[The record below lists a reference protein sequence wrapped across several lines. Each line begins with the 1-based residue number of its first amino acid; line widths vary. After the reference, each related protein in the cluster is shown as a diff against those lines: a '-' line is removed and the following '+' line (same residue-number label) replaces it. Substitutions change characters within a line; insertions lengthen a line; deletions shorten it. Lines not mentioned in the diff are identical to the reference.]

1 MKNWSLNTKIVGV
14 VSIFIFACIT
24 TAAVGVTKV
33 SQISEIV
40 NRLINVE
47 AKGRYLSK
55 NLDSLSH
62 QIRNNEKVI
71 ILETDVN
78 KMKEIAGRFA
88 AFEKEIEDNLGTL
101 SKILPD
107 ADQKNIESLKQNMT
121 DWKNVHD
128 QIRDLAYAHK
138 TKEATFLAR
147 GKSREILE
155 NFEKTL
161 NVIISERSVSL
172 QKAAKDTQDLVEFTR
187 TAIFAVSA
195 LSLIFG
201 GILAFFIL
209 RALSSAIKTIIN
221 NLNESSAQVA
231 SGSQQIASS
240 SEQLSQAS
248 TEQASSLE
256 ETAASVEEMNSMV
269 GKNSEN
275 ATSAVTISNKSQQVV
290 TQGKN
295 VIQRMIQ
302 SMEAI
307 NLSSEIMNE
316 TIKVIEQI
324 DKKTK
329 VINEI
334 VNKTELLS
342 FNASVEAARAGE
354 HGKGFAVV
362 AEEVGNLARM
372 SGAAAEEIAM
382 LLEESI
388 SKVNQMVIDIKKNVE
403 TGSQV
408 ARECGELFT
417 EVVENVSTV
426 SDRATEIASASQEQ
440 SRGISEI
447 TRAMTQLDQMTQQN
461 AATSEECASVSE
473 ELSAQALSL
482 KGAVEQL
489 AFTING
495 RSSQDLRYEATAQVE
510 LSAKPKT
517 KFSNVVPLKN
527 KHSSKFASQASVPLK
542 KTGTGTPS
550 FDSDGFTDV

>member
-14 VSIFIFACIT
+14 ISIFVFACLT
-24 TAAVGVTKV
+24 VAAVGIVEVGEV
-33 SQISEIV
+33 SDTLDHLV
-40 NRLINVE
+40 DFE
-47 AKGRYLSK
+47 AEGRFLSK
-55 NLDSLSH
+55 SLEVTAH
-62 QIRNNEKVI
+62 KIQDYEKVLVI
-71 ILETDVN
+71 EPNLE
-78 KMKEIAGRFA
+78 KMKAISASFAGL
-88 AFEKEIEDNLGTL
+88 EKHIEDDMAALE
-101 SKILPD
+101 KISGPED
-107 ADQKNIESLKQNMT
+107 KKKFESLRENIAS
-121 DWKNVHD
+121 WKKVHD
-128 QIRDLAYAHK
+128 QIRDYAFAHK
-138 TKEATFLAR
+138 PKEAMALAR
-147 GKSREILE
+147 GASKEILDS
-155 NFEKTL
+155 FEHTL
-161 NVIISERSVSL
+161 DGIIEDRSASLKKSEAAAHDMVKFTRFAIMIVTAVSL
-172 QKAAKDTQDLVEFTR
+172 L
-187 TAIFAVSA
+187 
-195 LSLIFG
+195 LG
-201 GILAFFIL
+201 GTLAFFIL
-209 RALSSAIKTIIN
+209 RSLNAAIKSVIT

-275 ATSAVTISNKSQQVV
+275 ATSAVTISNKSQKVV

-295 VIQRMIQ
+295 VIQKMIQ

-307 NLSSEIMNE
+307 NLSSEKMNE

-382 LLEESI
+382 LLDESI
-388 SKVNQMVIDIKKNVE
+388 CKVNQMVTETKKNVE
-403 TGSQV
+403 AGSQI
-408 ARECGELFT
+408 AKECGELFE

-426 SDRATEIASASQEQ
+426 SDRATEISSASQEQ
-440 SRGISEI
+440 ARGISEI

-461 AATSEECASVSE
+461 AATSEECASVAE

-489 AFTING
+489 VYTVNG
-495 RSSQDLRYEATAQVE
+495 RNGHDFRQESF
-510 LSAKPKT
+510 SAPAVVPVKAKG
-517 KFSNVVPLKN
+517 KSNVVPLKN
-527 KHSSKFASQASVPLK
+527 SRAQNPASVPLK